1 MKIVTEKGYFKIQLD
16 SQFINFWS
24 TGGYYTTLIRQG
36 LRVMGLNTNLLY
48 SQDKLTNSAVD
59 PANMLQWMTETLTN
73 ARQNKEKVR
82 TASVWGIDQT
92 ALV

>member
-1 MKIVTEKGYFKIQLD
+1 
-16 SQFINFWS
+16 
-24 TGGYYTTLIRQG
+24 
-36 LRVMGLNTNLLY
+36 MGLNTNLLY

>member
-1 MKIVTEKGYFKIQLD
+1 
-16 SQFINFWS
+16 
-24 TGGYYTTLIRQG
+24 
-36 LRVMGLNTNLLY
+36 MGLNTNLLY

-82 TASVWGIDQT
+82 TASVWDVDKQHYHSPYQ
-92 ALV
+92 